1 MALAVLPQ
9 GLSRPLTDLYA
20 YRDLVLNFTIRELK
34 LRYKGSVLG
43 VAWSLLN
50 PLLMMVIYTVVFTH
64 VLRFGNLVP
73 NYWALVLTGI
83 TFWTFFSA
91 ALTSASSSFVRN
103 GQLITKVYFP
113 IEALPFSMVLSNF
126 VNFVITLV
134 ILIAAAAI
142 KGVPLGLPLL
152 LLPVLVVGT
161 LALALGLAALMA
173 SITVFFRDIEHLI
186 TIGLTAWFYLTPIIY
201 PLDPRIVPRS
211 ILPYLKINPLAWYV
225 DSFHDVIVR
234 GQWPSPTLFGLA
246 MAASLVSL
254 VAGYAFFLR
263 VRPRVPE
270 EV

>member
-9 GLSRPLTDLYA
+9 GVARPLGDLYA
-20 YRDLVLNFTIRELK
+20 YRDLVLQFTIRELK
-34 LRYKGSVLG
+34 LRYRGSVLG

-83 TFWTFFSA
+83 TFWSFFSA
-91 ALTSASSSFVRN
+91 ALTTAAPAFVRN

-113 IEALPFSMVLSNF
+113 IEALPFSMVLSLF

-134 ILIAAAAI
+134 FLLVAAAI
-142 KGVPLGLPLL
+142 KGVPLGAPLL
-152 LLPVLVVGT
+152 LLPVLVLAT
-161 LALALGLAALMA
+161 LALALGVAAFVA

-201 PLDPRIVPRS
+201 PLDPRIVPAAV
-211 ILPYLKINPLAWYV
+211 LGYLKINPLAWYV

-246 MAASLVSL
+246 LATSVIALVG
-254 VAGYAFFLR
+254 GYGMFLR